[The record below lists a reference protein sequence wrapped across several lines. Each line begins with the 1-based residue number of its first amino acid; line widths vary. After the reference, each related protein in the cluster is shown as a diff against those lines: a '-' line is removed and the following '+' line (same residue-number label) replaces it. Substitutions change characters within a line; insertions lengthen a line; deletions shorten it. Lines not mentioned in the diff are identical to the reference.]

1 LILLWALRVIGLI
14 TVLLS
19 ISLLVISQPNI
30 YAGVPGSGSNPSAP
44 GLTET
49 FDVNGFSGDVNLPPR
64 GIVACDP
71 VSSCPPIV
79 KNINPFQDP
88 PQTPPNPPA
97 GSMTIHEEWINVGSI
112 DWVDWHEQIQLLP
125 PGTGGWIFTS
135 VQISD
140 CVGQMINKD
149 SSISTDG
156 TEVSLNFPPVKN
168 GERLCIWKDVVFD
181 PNFGLPPT
189 PPQNNPPGPLRILEW
204 PTIRTMAVGGEFIPI
219 DATAVL
225 IAGMQTNALSV
236 LSAFVVIGAIAFGTL
251 YFSVKRKRN

>member
-1 LILLWALRVIGLI
+1 LILLWSLRVIGLI

-49 FDVNGFSGDVNLPPR
+49 FDVNGFSGDVNLPLR

-79 KNINPFQDP
+79 KNIDP
-88 PQTPPNPPA
+88 NEDPAQVPPNPPA

-112 DWVDWHEQIQLLP
+112 DWVDWHEQIQPLP
-125 PGTGGWIFTS
+125 QGTGGWIFTS

-140 CVGQMINKD
+140 CVGSTTNKD

-156 TEVSLNFPPVKN
+156 TEVWLNFPPVTN

-189 PPQNNPPGPLRILEW
+189 PPLNNLPGPLRILEW
-204 PTIRTMAVGGEFIPI
+204 PTIQKMAVGGEFIGV
-219 DATAVL
+219 DSTMVLAAGAQYTAAWMIPVIVSGIGFAIV
-225 IAGMQTNALSV
+225 IA
-236 LSAFVVIGAIAFGTL
+236 
-251 YFSVKRKRN
+251 RKF